1 MRTGRIDYRMQ
12 RRATLRDV
20 ETGLRSRTDVCD
32 AHEMLVRAGTHIG
45 TVVED
50 ACPLCEATELR
61 HVTYVFTGRAAK
73 GKGEGGRAVPRERLA
88 TEVERHGDLK
98 VFTVEV
104 CLACRWHHLL
114 ESFLLLRSGAKV
126 G

>member
-20 ETGLRSRTDVCD
+20 EAGLRSVADVCD
-32 AHEMLVRAGTHIG
+32 AHEMLVRAGGNIG
-45 TVVED
+45 TPSDD
-50 ACPLCEATELR
+50 ACPVCDETAVR

-114 ESFLLLRSGAKV
+114 ESFFLLRTGAAA